1 MLINLINALMSG
13 KRLPYDAE
21 VEYLES
27 SGTQY
32 IDTGVKLSASDM
44 VYVSFSLTNAE
55 YSAIFGAGSADGA
68 SGRTNSVYLQNRA
81 SLVFQCTK
89 ESGVSISYSSQTEY
103 DVYCRIS
110 DGLMVVNG
118 VNCGTNDT
126 PLESMNYSTFVF
138 CRNLAGRADR
148 KSKMR
153 LHSFSIVRNGERIL
167 DYIPVRKGTVG
178 YLYDRVSGKLF
189 GNEGSGAF
197 SYGSDVVQVEYI
209 QSDGNAYLDTGVVP
223 APNLDYSV
231 TFSAQSASTYYR
243 IFGAWAASNQKRF
256 GAIVNA
262 QNLMYQQMTPHGEVL
277 SAYTSPNIMTAEKRG
292 LDCYVN
298 GSKAGSF
305 TSDIEANEVPYSIHV
320 LGINT
325 RGSAIAASAGERVY
339 AFSLTSNS
347 VAVRSMLPVRVGT
360 EGAMMDVLT
369 RRIYRNA
376 GTGAFGYGNDLK
388 YPIPSE

>member
-1 MLINLINALMSG
+1 M
-13 KRLPYDAE
+13 
-21 VEYLES
+21 
-27 SGTQY
+27 
-32 IDTGVKLSASDM
+32 
-44 VYVSFSLTNAE
+44 
-55 YSAIFGAGSADGA
+55 
-68 SGRTNSVYLQNRA
+68 
-81 SLVFQCTK
+81 
-89 ESGVSISYSSQTEY
+89 SISYSSQTEY